1 MSRSSKTNDEIEL
14 GDEKRKMVATINK
27 PKQAK
32 KDYTL
37 SLSVLESK
45 EKIKEL
51 QLKLLLE
58 EEEQLLRELQQEE
71 KGQQKQQ
78 YSKRQ
83 KQQSQF
89 YDLTYWWRIF
99 LNDLL

>member
-1 MSRSSKTNDEIEL
+1 
-14 GDEKRKMVATINK
+14 MVATINK

-51 QLKLLLE
+51 QLRLLLE
-58 EEEQLLRELQQEE
+58 EEQQQTPFDPRTQIYPADLFILEGFDFRRQPIWVRNPRWHDD
-71 KGQQKQQ
+71 KG
-78 YSKRQ
+78 YFIGRSK
-83 KQQSQF
+83 
-89 YDLTYWWRIF
+89 
-99 LNDLL
+99 